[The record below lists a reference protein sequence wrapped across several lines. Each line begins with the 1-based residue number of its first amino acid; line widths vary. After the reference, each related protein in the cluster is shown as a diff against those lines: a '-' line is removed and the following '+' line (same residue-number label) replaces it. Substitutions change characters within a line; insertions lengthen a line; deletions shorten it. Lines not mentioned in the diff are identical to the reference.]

1 MLQKRVLGYLAAILG
16 IAAVTA
22 ICALLRSH
30 INEMTVALAML
41 LVVLFVAAAWG
52 RWPGLVASVLG
63 MLCLNYFFLP
73 PIYTFTIADPKNWIA
88 LTAFFI
94 TALTA
99 GQLSDWVKQRA
110 AEAEAS
116 RSQAR
121 LASAYNRSLIEAS
134 LDPLVTIGHDGKI
147 NDVNAAAETVTGRS
161 RAELIGTDFSDYFT
175 EPDQARAGYQ
185 QAFREGL
192 VRDYPLE
199 IRHRDGHTTPVLYN
213 ASVYRD
219 ETGGITGVFAAA
231 RDVTERKQ
239 AENEIRLLARLQAVV
254 AELGQEALRSEPPA
268 RCWTK
273 PSLWSRRLSTSS
285 IAKCWSCF
293 RMAKLCCFDP
303 ASAGRKDWSGS
314 ATVERG
320 HGFPGWIH
328 AAFRPAGD
336 RRRSSDRNAFQRA
349 AAAP

>member
-1 MLQKRVLGYLAAILG
+1 MLQKRVLSYLAAILG

-22 ICALLRSH
+22 ICLLLRSH

-41 LVVLFVAAAWG
+41 LVVLFVATAWG

-73 PIYTFTIADPKNWIA
+73 PIYTFTIADPKNWVA

-94 TALTA
+94 VALTA
-99 GQLSDWVKQRA
+99 GQLSEWVNQRTID
-110 AEAEAS
+110 AEAS

-147 NDVNAAAETVTGRS
+147 TDVNAATETVTGRS

-175 EPDQARAGYQ
+175 EPNQARAGYQ
-185 QAFREGL
+185 QVFREGL

-199 IRHRDGHTTPVLYN
+199 IRHRDGQATPVLYN

-231 RDVTERKQ
+231 RDVTERRQ
-239 AENEIRLLARLQAVV
+239 AENETHLLARLQAVV
-254 AELGQEALRSEPPA
+254 AELEQEALRSQ
-268 RCWTK
+268 
-273 PSLWSRRLSTSS
+273 TSS
-285 IAKCWSCF
+285 KVLDDAVALVAQALNLEYCKVLELLPDGKAPLL
-293 RMAKLCCFDP
+293 R
-303 ASAGRKDWSGS
+303 SG
-314 ATVERG
+314 VGWKEGLVGEG
-320 HGFPGWIH
+320 HRQHWHGLPSWLH
-328 AAFRPAGD
+328 LTFRPARD
-336 RRRSSDRNAFQRA
+336 RRRSSDRITFQWVA
-349 AAAP
+349 STS